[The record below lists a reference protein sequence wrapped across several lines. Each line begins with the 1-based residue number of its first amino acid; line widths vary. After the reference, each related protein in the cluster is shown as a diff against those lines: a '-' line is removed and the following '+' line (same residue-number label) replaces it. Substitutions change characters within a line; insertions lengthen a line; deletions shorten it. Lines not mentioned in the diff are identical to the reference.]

1 LLTDSLIQGNYRV
14 GFSVLYGQS
23 IPFDKLV
30 LKGNADQG
38 QLGGI

>member
-1 LLTDSLIQGNYRV
+1 LNNYRV
-14 GFSVLYGQS
+14 GFNVLHGEP

-30 LKGNADQG
+30 LKGTPDQG